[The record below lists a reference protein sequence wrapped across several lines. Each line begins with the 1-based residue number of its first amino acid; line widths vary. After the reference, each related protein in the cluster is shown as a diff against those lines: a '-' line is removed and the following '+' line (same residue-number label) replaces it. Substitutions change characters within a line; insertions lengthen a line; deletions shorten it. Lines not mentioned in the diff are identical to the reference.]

1 MTLKTKFW
9 FHCKNWNLTT
19 KNRLKLREIRNRS
32 MLKRKYQD
40 YYNILEENPED
51 VTEEIKRCKAEK
63 QSLYDDSDIIL
74 PHKQLGLVVETI
86 EGELVC
92 SSNLSVSQHLQ
103 DYQILVKNKF
113 IGLNHVDWKSKKYKF
128 NIYSLPWING
138 RESSGTVVK
147 RGSEVDKSKFP
158 VGAEV
163 FLASTSYR
171 DQKTSTF
178 QEYTVFDSR
187 LVWKLPEVK
196 LPNGLLSRRFDLDFA
211 SGIGVALVTAGTAL
225 SSFINFKVDDREINK
240 RLGNITIWGGTS
252 SVGIFAIQLAKA
264 SKKFDKI
271 IVVANKKYQEYL
283 TELGAN
289 YIIDRFQSEEKI
301 CEEIF
306 KKCPEGITYGIDLI
320 SKATATTLSKILEN
334 ENTKVK
340 KLVCVVGA
348 PEIST
353 TSLVSSKS
361 KLIIENVSIKHFH
374 EDIEFG
380 RNFVEYTSK
389 LFESG
394 LLRPIKS
401 LKIFKGLGHFG
412 EAIKNGLMELEERG
426 PSAEKFVVSI

>member
-1 MTLKTKFW
+1 
-9 FHCKNWNLTT
+9 
-19 KNRLKLREIRNRS
+19 

-40 YYNILEENPED
+40 YYNIVEDKLEG
-51 VTEEIKRCKAEK
+51 VTEEKKRCRTEK
-63 QSLYDDSDIIL
+63 QSLYHDSDITL
-74 PHKQLGLVVETI
+74 PYMQRGLVVETI

-92 SSNLSVSQHLQ
+92 SSNIHVSQHLQ

-113 IGLNHVDWKSKKYKF
+113 IGLNHVDWKSKKYQF

-147 RGSEVDKSKFP
+147 RGPEVDKSKFP

-187 LVWKLPEVK
+187 LVWKIPEVK
-196 LPNGLLSRRFDLDFA
+196 TPNGLLCKRFDLDFA
-211 SGIGVALVTAGTAL
+211 SGIGVALVTAGSAL
-225 SSFINFKVDDREINK
+225 SSFIDFKLDDREDSK
-240 RLGNITIWGGTS
+240 TLGNITIWGGTS
-252 SVGIFAIQLAKA
+252 SVGIYAIQLAKA

-271 IVVANKKYQEYL
+271 MVVANKKYEKYL
-283 TELGAN
+283 TELGAT
-289 YIIDRFQSEEKI
+289 YTIDRFQSEERI
-301 CEEIF
+301 CEEIL
-306 KKCPEGITYGIDLI
+306 KKCPEGINFGIDLI

-334 ENTKVK
+334 ENNEVK

-353 TSLVSSKS
+353 TSVVSSKS
-361 KLIIENVSIKHFH
+361 KLLIETVSIKHFH
-374 EDIEFG
+374 ENIEFG

-394 LLRPIKS
+394 RLRPIKS
-401 LKIFKGLGHFG
+401 LKIFKGLDHFG
-412 EAIKNGLMELEERG
+412 EAIKNGLRELEEKG
-426 PSAEKFVVSI
+426 TSAEKFVVSI